1 MDNLLSKL
9 DPIAAPLGRLFL
21 SLIFIG
27 AGLAK
32 VMSGG
37 EGTMAYMEAAGVPG
51 FLFWPAALFELMAG
65 LAILVGWQTR
75 LVAFLLAG
83 FCMMTAALFHTDF
96 ADQVQQ
102 TMFLK
107 NMAMAGAFLL
117 LMRFGGG
124 EFSLDNRAASGD
136 S

>member
-37 EGTMAYMEAAGVPG
+37 EGMVAYMESAGVPG
-51 FLFWPAALFELMAG
+51 FLFWPAALFELFAG
-65 LAILVGWQTR
+65 LAILVGWKTR
-75 LVAFLLAG
+75 MVAFLLSG
-83 FCMMTAALFHTDF
+83 FCMLTAILFHADF
-96 ADQVQQ
+96 ADQMQQ
-102 TMFLK
+102 TMFMK
-107 NMAMAGAFLL
+107 NMALAGAFLF

-124 EFSLDNRAASGD
+124 EFSLDNRGASGD